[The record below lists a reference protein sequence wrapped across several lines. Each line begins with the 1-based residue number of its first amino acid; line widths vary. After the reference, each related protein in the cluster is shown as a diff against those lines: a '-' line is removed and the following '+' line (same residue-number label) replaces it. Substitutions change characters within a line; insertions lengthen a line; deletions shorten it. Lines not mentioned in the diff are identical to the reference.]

1 MIISKNVNIFTGS
14 KLSSKV
20 LDDVMIY
27 ISCLHRLFSSWS
39 HDQYLIAAQ
48 IYHGTRP
55 IGNTVLSK
63 AVTAEQ
69 SIYKRVVFESEL
81 SHLIIKLRLFF

>member
-1 MIISKNVNIFTGS
+1 MLDNVI
-14 KLSSKV
+14 
-20 LDDVMIY
+20 IY

-39 HDQYLIAAQ
+39 HDEYLIAAQ

-63 AVTAEQ
+63 AVVAEH
-69 SIYKRVVFESEL
+69 SIYKRVAFESW
-81 SHLIIKLRLFF
+81 

>member
-1 MIISKNVNIFTGS
+1 
-14 KLSSKV
+14 
-20 LDDVMIY
+20 MIY

-48 IYHGTRP
+48 VYHGTRP

-81 SHLIIKLRLFF
+81 SEFHCQLTTCSFFFFFVY

>member
-1 MIISKNVNIFTGS
+1 MS
-14 KLSSKV
+14 KLSSKIPDNIV
-20 LDDVMIY
+20 IY

-39 HDQYLIAAQ
+39 HDEYLIAAQ

-63 AVTAEQ
+63 AVIAEH
-69 SIYKRVVFESEL
+69 SIYKRVVFDSWYILLLKNECCFVFKNYE
-81 SHLIIKLRLFF
+81 